1 VRTGGRW
8 LISML
13 SDSKKFK
20 RIGEV
25 SKLTGLAPSVL
36 RFWEKEFEQ
45 LSPIKRKGQRLY
57 SNKDLEFILLIKDL
71 LYERGFTIEGAR
83 RYLEG
88 AVMDSNPK
96 RARLIREIKGELE
109 ALLEVLDE

>member
-1 VRTGGRW
+1 
-8 LISML
+8 ML
-13 SDSKKFK
+13 SEEKRFK

-25 SKLTGLAPSVL
+25 SKITGLAPSVL
-36 RFWEKEFEQ
+36 RFWEKEFPQ
-45 LSPIKRKGQRLY
+45 LSPTKKKGQRLY
-57 SNKDLEFILLIKDL
+57 SEEDLKLILLIKDL

-88 AVMDSNPK
+88 EVLEGNPK

-109 ALLEVLDE
+109 ALLEVLNE